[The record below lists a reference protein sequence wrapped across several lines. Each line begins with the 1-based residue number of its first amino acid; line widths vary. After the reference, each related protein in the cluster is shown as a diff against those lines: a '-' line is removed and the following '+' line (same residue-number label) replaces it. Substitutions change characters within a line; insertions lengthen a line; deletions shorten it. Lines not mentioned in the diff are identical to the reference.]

1 MSTGVHFVSGKL
13 LTLVVH
19 RENPARSPHAESSNR
34 SLHAESSGQSMNAE
48 SSGRSTNAESSS
60 GPSTGIRARVTS
72 LRTSHALSVLIPGFI
87 KRARRKS
94 RMGEDDGERRAR
106 GRMQKEKKKGREAG
120 VRGEQSQSRTES
132 SRARTESSRG
142 RTESSR
148 PRTER
153 TQSSRAQS
161 VLSSRHEE
169 SDEEDISPAS
179 SHLDLLS
186 PDPFASTVA
195 LKVGAWSQMYAH
207 SGNRG
212 RSRSSAVAPR
222 DVDATP
228 DGSAA
233 VLEMRAL
240 PDTLSLPD
248 ATVPLPDT
256 LEDSSNEQV
265 EYANSLY
272 ADDDS
277 EEESSIRIYSHGRGR
292 SLSQPDVYTIPIEPL
307 HQSNTRRAGSS
318 LARRA
323 RGLGNW
329 RRPALAP
336 RPSLPTLS
344 TLSRKDVVM
353 PVPRSAA
360 AARFPAEPWAD
371 VERGS
376 SPSLGLPLGSM
387 AARGLGSLEMPR
399 AMNGSPARGVP
410 FPRSPMRGRMSS
422 EASLL
427 LSESSIAE
435 DEDEEE
441 DEDREDEDR
450 EDEDRE
456 DESRAVS
463 GGEEGKV
470 WWSGPSSRASMS
482 RRSSFASSA
491 AEEDEDTIQ
500 MEAGVRDSIAS
511 TAKVRDSVALSD
523 VTDRLSMGVDE
534 GVDVASE
541 SFLQALDE
549 LDSMPLTP
557 PPSSR
562 SSSEPSVES
571 ECGPVL
577 NECPTGVGPRYPRP
591 GTGGSQGGGPG
602 GGSQQQGGG
611 DGWKGGA
618 GGGHGYGGSGSGAGG
633 NGGNGNGPRKQ
644 AAPDSEP
651 SESSSESE
659 SDAPARPGRDTRSR
673 PSMAA
678 RSQSMPRASTSSRA
692 PARQTMPVKAS
703 SDESDDVPLAQRI
716 PTALRAQKSIRIQDQ
731 AGREERRQRRA
742 ERMRQRAADK
752 AGPTGGEGGVA
763 PDELTKRLL
772 NVQVG
777 GGSLSRERSPVPS
790 PHSPMP
796 PARPSHDHSAGAG
809 GLFPTSTMRSRTVSN
824 ISHMSRS
831 RTHTRSGSTEQ
842 PPPVPAGPQPSVSR
856 SGTLSRRRPS
866 APEAPPIPI
875 PRTSVSRSGTVSRP
889 RGSQDHPRE
898 GASLSRNGTAYRHRA
913 GSKTDDEGESSRF
926 QRSRSIR
933 DPSSARPPMPPM
945 PPVESYP
952 RGPSQ
957 HEAYVPPVVEQRIYI
972 GDRQKFVIV
981 DVGPPSTTARDVIEV
996 AKKRGELEV
1005 GGNGGWQLW
1014 EQSNECGMGAFCS
1027 SILLDLLTN
1036 VCF

>member
-1 MSTGVHFVSGKL
+1 
-13 LTLVVH
+13 
-19 RENPARSPHAESSNR
+19 
-34 SLHAESSGQSMNAE
+34 MNAD

-60 GPSTGIRARVTS
+60 GPSTSIRARVTS
-72 LRTSHALSVLIPGFI
+72 LRTSHALSVLIPGFM

-94 RMGEDDGERRAR
+94 KMGEDDGERRTR
-106 GRMQKEKKKGREAG
+106 GRMQKEKKGREAG
-120 VRGEQSQSRTES
+120 VRDGQSQARTES

-153 TQSSRAQS
+153 TESSRAQS
-161 VLSSRHEE
+161 VSSSRHDE

-195 LKVGAWSQMYAH
+195 LKVGAWSQMYAS

-212 RSRSSAVAPR
+212 RGRSSAVAAR

-228 DGSAA
+228 DGSTA
-233 VLEMRAL
+233 VLEMPVL
-240 PDTLSLPD
+240 TDTLSLPD
-248 ATVPLPDT
+248 ATVPLPDA
-256 LEDSSNEQV
+256 LEDNSNEQV

-307 HQSNTRRAGSS
+307 HQSNATRRTGGS
-318 LARRA
+318 LAKRA

-329 RRPALAP
+329 RRPALAS

-344 TLSRKDVVM
+344 TLSRKDMVM

-376 SPSLGLPLGSM
+376 SPSSGLASGSM
-387 AARGLGSLEMPR
+387 AGRGLGSLEIPR
-399 AMNGSPARGVP
+399 TMNGSPARAVP
-410 FPRSPMRGRMSS
+410 FPRSPMRGRMGS

-435 DEDEEE
+435 DEDENEEE
-441 DEDREDEDR
+441 DEG

-482 RRSSFASSA
+482 RRSSFVSSA

-500 MEAGVRDSIAS
+500 VEAGVRDSIAS
-511 TAKVRDSVALSD
+511 TAKARDSVAMSD

-534 GVDVASE
+534 EVDVASE

-549 LDSMPLTP
+549 LDSLPLTP

-591 GTGGSQGGGPG
+591 GTGGSQGGGAG

-611 DGWKGGA
+611 GGWNGGA
-618 GGGHGYGGSGSGAGG
+618 GGGHGYSGSGSGAGG

-644 AAPDSEP
+644 AAPDSES

-731 AGREERRQRRA
+731 AGREERRQRRV
-742 ERMRQRAADK
+742 ERMRRRAADK
-752 AGPTGGEGGVA
+752 AAPTGGEGGVA

-777 GGSLSRERSPVPS
+777 GGDLSRERSPVPS
-790 PHSPMP
+790 PRSPMP
-796 PARPSHDHSAGAG
+796 PARPSHDYGAGAG
-809 GLFPTSTMRSRTVSN
+809 GLFPASTARSRTVSN
-824 ISHMSRS
+824 ISNMSRS
-831 RTHTRSGSTEQ
+831 RTHTRNASTEQ
-842 PPPVPAGPQPSVSR
+842 PPPMPAGPQPSVSR

-866 APEAPPIPI
+866 APEAPPVPI

-889 RGSQDHPRE
+889 RESQDHPRE
-898 GASLSRNGTAYRHRA
+898 GASLSRNGTAYRHRT

-933 DPSSARPPMPPM
+933 DPSSTRPPMPPIPSM
-945 PPVESYP
+945 ESYP
-952 RGPSQ
+952 VSARRPSQ
-957 HEAYVPPVVEQRIYI
+957 PEAYVPPVVEQRIYI
-972 GDRQKFVIV
+972 GDRQRFVIV

-996 AKKRGELEV
+996 ARKRGELEI

-1014 EQSNECGMGAFCS
+1014 EQSNECGMGTFYLS
-1027 SILLDLLTN
+1027 TLSRLLTDIR
-1036 VCF
+1036 F